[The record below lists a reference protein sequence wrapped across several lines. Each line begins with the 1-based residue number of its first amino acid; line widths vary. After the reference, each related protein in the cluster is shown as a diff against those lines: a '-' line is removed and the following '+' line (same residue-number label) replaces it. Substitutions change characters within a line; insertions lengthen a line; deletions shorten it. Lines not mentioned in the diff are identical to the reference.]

1 MMTDIYFQLIT
12 AYWVSHFE
20 FIEQGG
26 EPDQAQ
32 RRKDKFLNTLK
43 GYLPVT
49 ALKYSDSPFTLTFS
63 EDDGGLVSVTQLS
76 DTDEPLYPEKIGKH
90 TLLTVERF
98 NGCWS
103 ALYAVEM
110 GDDA

>member
-12 AYWVSHFE
+12 KFWVSHFE
-20 FIEQGG
+20 FLEQGG
-26 EPDQAQ
+26 APDDAQ
-32 RRKDKFLNTLK
+32 RRKMTFLSKLK

-49 ALKYSDSPFTLTFS
+49 ALKYSDTPFTLSFDAS
-63 EDDGGLVSVTQLS
+63 DGGLVSVTQIS
-76 DTDEPLYPEKIGKH
+76 DTDEPLFPEKIGKH

-110 GDDA
+110 QA